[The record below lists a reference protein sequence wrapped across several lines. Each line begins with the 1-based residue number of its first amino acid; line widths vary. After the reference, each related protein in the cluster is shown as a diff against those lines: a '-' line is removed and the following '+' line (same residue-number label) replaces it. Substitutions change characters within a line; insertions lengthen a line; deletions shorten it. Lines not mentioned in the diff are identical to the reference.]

1 MGSSIKSDFW
11 KLRLISKNLHVYGI
25 QWACCNSENSLT
37 RKFILLLN
45 IFRIIQAF
53 SSGDPEAPDPAALSP
68 TPHTGT
74 PRSWYWAQV
83 MLLSLEPGWI
93 CLKLRKPTD
102 FFDTLNL
109 VQRVFSNQI
118 HGTSRQDRA
127 WKGSALLYCEDRQ
140 SKSTFISIVSIE
152 IQQGGITLLVLG
164 RFYSLRS
171 FPF

>member
-25 QWACCNSENSLT
+25 QWAHCSSGNSLT

-45 IFRIIQAF
+45 ISRIIQAF
-53 SSGDPEAPDPAALSP
+53 SSGDPEAPDPAGLPDSP
-68 TPHTGT
+68 TPDTGT
-74 PRSWYWAQV
+74 PRNWYWAQV
-83 MLLSLEPGWI
+83 MLLSLEPAWI
-93 CLKLRKPTD
+93 FLKLRKPTD

-109 VQRVFSNQI
+109 VQTVFSNQI

-152 IQQGGITLLVLG
+152 I
-164 RFYSLRS
+164 
-171 FPF
+171 